1 MIQLCKKTLGRG
13 TWPSQHL
20 GVPIT
25 RGQLV
30 TLEPLWPTQP
40 GGALAVIDIASN
52 TFLLL
57 SIVISWRQ
65 TLGLSWGEAGHC
77 FTTLFIQRVEGSWSW
92 YHTHPSVFS
101 GDGVGRDD
109 LRARW
114 LVDEHACVWTT
125 QPALGEPQPAFN
137 FGLNHSSICLPPRT
151 YLQGVK
157 KTKAFICWIHLFFFL
172 KKW

>member
-1 MIQLCKKTLGRG
+1 M
-13 TWPSQHL
+13 
-20 GVPIT
+20 
-25 RGQLV
+25 
-30 TLEPLWPTQP
+30 
-40 GGALAVIDIASN
+40 IDIASN

-65 TLGLSWGEAGHC
+65 TRGLSWGEAGHC

-125 QPALGEPQPAFN
+125 QPALGSPSQLLIVVSIIPPSVCHP
-137 FGLNHSSICLPPRT
+137 GLT
-151 YLQGVK
+151 YK
-157 KTKAFICWIHLFFFL
+157 E
-172 KKW
+172 